1 MVEEKIKSE
10 SLRKALI
17 KAMRKLDRK
26 VRVSSLEQ
34 DVDWLFVITMLTAS
48 GYLKSNDRDTIL
60 KR

>member
-34 DVDWLFVITMLTAS
+34 DVEWLFVITMLTAS
-48 GYLKSNDRDTIL
+48 GYLKTSDREAIL

>member
-1 MVEEKIKSE
+1 MVEETVKSE

-17 KAMRKLDRK
+17 KAMRRLDRK
-26 VRVSSLEQ
+26 VRASYLEQ
-34 DVDWLFVITMLTAS
+34 DQDWLFVITMLTAS

>member
-1 MVEEKIKSE
+1 MVVETVKSE

-34 DVDWLFVITMLTAS
+34 DSDWLFVITMLTAS
-48 GYLKSNDRDTIL
+48 GYLRTSDREAIL

>member
-10 SLRKALI
+10 SLRKALV
-17 KAMRKLDRK
+17 KSMRKLDSK
-26 VRVSSLEQ
+26 VRASCLEQ
-34 DVDWLFVITMLTAS
+34 DQDWLFVITMLTAS